1 MGGSELVKPLP
12 VDDVA
17 IKDGAIEYESI
28 EDELM
33 DNELTDNEPIEEV
46 PVSQERPDLDDLD
59 RRLLEIIQEE
69 FPLAARP
76 FFALGE
82 VLGRSEDEVIRR
94 AKRLRDLGIIRR
106 IGPILDMRR
115 LGCSGV
121 LVALP
126 VPDERI
132 DQVAEVVNGYRE
144 ISHNYL
150 RPNHTKF
157 NMWFTISASEAR
169 IEEILSEI
177 RDETGL
183 DQLLLPTKRIFK
195 IGVRFEIPE

>member
-1 MGGSELVKPLP
+1 MKPVP
-12 VDDVA
+12 MDEVA
-17 IKDGAIEYESI
+17 VEDSPIEDMSI
-28 EDELM
+28 EDELIE
-33 DNELTDNEPIEEV
+33 DEPIG
-46 PVSQERPDLDDLD
+46 QERPDLDDVD
-59 RRLLEIIQEE
+59 RRLLDLVQKE
-69 FPLAARP
+69 FPLTGRP
-76 FFALGE
+76 FLALGE
-82 VLGRSEDEVIRR
+82 ILGTSEDEVIRR
-94 AKRLRDLGIIRR
+94 TKRLQDLGIIRR

-126 VPDERI
+126 VPDGRI
-132 DQVAEVVNGYRE
+132 DEVADVVNGYRE

-150 RPNHTKF
+150 RPNDTEF

-169 IEEILSEI
+169 IEEILAEI

-195 IGVRFEIPE
+195 IGVRFDIPE